1 MSKKTKST
9 TQQIRELIDKGWTA
23 KRIAAKVGC
32 KPQRVYAVRYQTNK
46 ARGLGAIGATVPNPI
61 DGIGVPPRRR
71 GRPRRAPLAGT
82 GISLPVQP
90 VPILETYAPFM
101 PIKKPSL
108 WTRIKNFFGV

>member
-1 MSKKTKST
+1 MSKKTKSA

-32 KPQRVYAVRYQTNK
+32 KPQRVYAVRYQINK

-71 GRPRRAPLAGT
+71 GRPRRALLAGT

-101 PIKKPSL
+101 PIEKPSL
-108 WTRIKNFFGV
+108 WTRIKNFFGA